1 MFSSI
6 RIDDTKKIGRE
17 KKEESKK
24 KVSNLMTYLA
34 MMKKKKVYH
43 PFLSFQSF
51 SSCNHDDSYF
61 SVRLTI

>member
-34 MMKKKKVYH
+34 MMKKKKSLS
-43 PFLSFQSF
+43 PFSLLPIIL
-51 SSCNHDDSYF
+51 
-61 SVRLTI
+61 VM